1 MAKLE
6 CNLQGNFDS
15 ILRDLEDAVLGGSIS
30 ATYEDGSDVRF
41 TGGVRCAV
49 RVYERFSWMGQNRVS
64 MSVTLTGVEGRHHL
78 TVITS
83 GGSTGVFFK
92 INTWGEDAFLNTIRD
107 AVAKYKA

>member
-49 RVYERFSWMGQNRVS
+49 RVYVS
-64 MSVTLTGVEGRHHL
+64 AGWVKTVSVCLSR
-78 TVITS
+78 
-83 GGSTGVFFK
+83 
-92 INTWGEDAFLNTIRD
+92 
-107 AVAKYKA
+107 